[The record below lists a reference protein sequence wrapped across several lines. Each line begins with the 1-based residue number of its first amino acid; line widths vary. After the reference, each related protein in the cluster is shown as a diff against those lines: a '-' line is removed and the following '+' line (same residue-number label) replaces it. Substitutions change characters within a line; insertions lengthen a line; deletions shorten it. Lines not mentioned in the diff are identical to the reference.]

1 MDTSPLFITSHESDK
16 NYDFVVYG
24 IGKRQSDRRLTIN
37 KLRKKSYK
45 TVMNKGV
52 RLQRALAKYL

>member
-1 MDTSPLFITSHESDK
+1 MDTSPLFITSYESDK
-16 NYDFVVYG
+16 KYDFDVYG
-24 IGKRQSDRRLTIN
+24 IGKRQSDRRKTIN
-37 KLRKKSYK
+37 KFKKKPYE